1 MTVTVR
7 SAGIVMLLNKWLMPA
22 LMLCAGMPL
31 IVSCSGRSAAT
42 AGNDGATCV
51 DCKALRDSIES
62 IVSDVDGEVGVAVI
76 VNRRDT
82 VTVNDNDVYPLMS
95 VFKLH
100 QAVALCHDFDVR
112 GVSLDTT
119 LLVRR
124 SELNPDTWSP
134 MLKDYTA
141 PRFEM
146 SVSRLM
152 RYALMQSDNNAS
164 NLMFDRL
171 LSVAQTDS
179 FIATLVPRDGF
190 RLAVSESDMMHDH
203 GLAYANHSSPSATAV
218 LIDRLFNDSILSSGS
233 RTFIC
238 NALRRCATGAD
249 RIAAPLVDKDG
260 VVIAHKTGSGYVNEQ
275 GRLVAH
281 NDVAYVVL
289 PDGTSYSL
297 VVFVKDFAGTQTE
310 ASWLISRISSVV
322 YTFLSRSRPVS

>member
-112 GVSLDTT
+112 GV
-119 LLVRR
+119 
-124 SELNPDTWSP
+124 
-134 MLKDYTA
+134 
-141 PRFEM
+141 
-146 SVSRLM
+146 
-152 RYALMQSDNNAS
+152 
-164 NLMFDRL
+164 
-171 LSVAQTDS
+171 VA
-179 FIATLVPRDGF
+179 R
-190 RLAVSESDMMHDH
+190 H
-203 GLAYANHSSPSATAV
+203 
-218 LIDRLFNDSILSSGS
+218 
-233 RTFIC
+233 
-238 NALRRCATGAD
+238 
-249 RIAAPLVDKDG
+249 
-260 VVIAHKTGSGYVNEQ
+260 
-275 GRLVAH
+275 
-281 NDVAYVVL
+281 DVACQ
-289 PDGTSYSL
+289 
-297 VVFVKDFAGTQTE
+297 TQR
-310 ASWLISRISSVV
+310 A
-322 YTFLSRSRPVS
+322 